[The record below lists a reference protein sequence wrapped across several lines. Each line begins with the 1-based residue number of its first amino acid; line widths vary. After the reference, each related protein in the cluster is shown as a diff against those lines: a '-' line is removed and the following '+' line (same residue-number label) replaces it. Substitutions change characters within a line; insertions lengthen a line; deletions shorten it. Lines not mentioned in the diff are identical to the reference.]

1 MRASRRSRAVACLL
15 LAFASACAGGPRAG
29 DQALSAAGSAA
40 LVREAQ
46 AFMESYGRD
55 LRAGARE
62 AIAARYDSRGAYM
75 VGFGESKLVPADSLR
90 ASYMTTWRQ
99 PASFE
104 WRGLAYEPVGPDA
117 VVVTGQF
124 VWGRP
129 NRAPMT
135 FSYTGLLVRRDGQ
148 FRIRLED
155 EDPAPPAP
163 PTAPAAPADSARGL

>member
-15 LAFASACAGGPRAG
+15 LAFAAACAGGPRPG
-29 DQALSAAGSAA
+29 GQGLSASESAA
-40 LVREAQ
+40 LVREAE

-75 VGFGESKLVPADSLR
+75 VGFGESRLVPADSLR

-129 NRAPMT
+129 DRAPMT
-135 FSYTGLLVRRDGQ
+135 FSYTGLLVRRDGRL
-148 FRIRLED
+148 RIRLED
-155 EDPAPPAP
+155 EDPAPPR
-163 PTAPAAPADSARGL
+163 PTPAPADSARGM